1 MLKRRIIPF
10 LLIDKNYDCVKTSNF
25 QGRKYIGDIFNN
37 IRIFNEKGVDEIV
50 VLDIDATE
58 NNQKPNF
65 KLIEK
70 IASVCRMPITY
81 GGGVL
86 NVEVAKKIIGFG
98 VEKICLNNAALNNID
113 LVKDIS
119 REIGSQ
125 SLSISINIMKS
136 EGGFNIVNNKK
147 ILVDINLNDYIE
159 KIQKNG
165 AGEIIL
171 SSVKDDGS
179 MNGYDLDILE
189 SCLKFIKVP
198 SILLGGCSGYDDIKK
213 LFNSY
218 KSIAAGASSIFIFK
232 GKLKAVLISYP
243 SDNERD
249 EIINNL

>member
-10 LLIDKNYDCVKTSNF
+10 LLIDKNYDCIKTSNF
-25 QGRKYIGDIFNN
+25 QDRKYIGDIFNN

-86 NVEVAKKIIGFG
+86 NVEVAKRIIGFG
-98 VEKICLNNAALNNID
+98 VEKICLNSAALNDIN

-136 EGGFNIVNNKK
+136 ERGFNIVNNKK

-171 SSVKDDGS
+171 SSVKEDGS
-179 MNGYDLDILE
+179 MKGYDLDILE
-189 SCLKFIKVP
+189 NYLKFIKVP
-198 SILLGGCSGYDDIKK
+198 SILLGGCSGYNDIKK
-213 LFNSY
+213 LFSSY
-218 KSIAAGASSIFIFK
+218 QSIAAGASSIFIFK

-243 SDNERD
+243 SDNEKD

>member
-10 LLIDKNYDCVKTSNF
+10 LLIDKNYDCIKTSNF
-25 QGRKYIGDIFNN
+25 QDRKYIGDIFNN

-86 NVEVAKKIIGFG
+86 NVDVAKRIIGFG
-98 VEKICLNNAALNNID
+98 VEKICLNSAALNDIN

-136 EGGFNIVNNKK
+136 ERGFNIVNNKK

-171 SSVKDDGS
+171 SSVKEDGS
-179 MNGYDLDILE
+179 MKGYDLDILE
-189 SCLKFIKVP
+189 NYLKFIKVP
-198 SILLGGCSGYDDIKK
+198 SILLGGCSGYNDIKK
-213 LFNSY
+213 LFSSY
-218 KSIAAGASSIFIFK
+218 QSIAAGASSIFIFK

-249 EIINNL
+249 EIIYNL

>member
-10 LLIDKNYDCVKTSNF
+10 LLIDKNYDCIKTSNF
-25 QGRKYIGDIFNN
+25 QDRKYIGDIFNN

-86 NVEVAKKIIGFG
+86 NVEVAKRIIGFG
-98 VEKICLNNAALNNID
+98 VEKICLNNAALNNIN

-125 SLSISINIMKS
+125 SLSI
-136 EGGFNIVNNKK
+136 
-147 ILVDINLNDYIE
+147 
-159 KIQKNG
+159 
-165 AGEIIL
+165 
-171 SSVKDDGS
+171 
-179 MNGYDLDILE
+179 
-189 SCLKFIKVP
+189 
-198 SILLGGCSGYDDIKK
+198 
-213 LFNSY
+213 
-218 KSIAAGASSIFIFK
+218 
-232 GKLKAVLISYP
+232 
-243 SDNERD
+243 
-249 EIINNL
+249 

>member
-10 LLIDKNYDCVKTSNF
+10 LLIDKNYDCIKTSNF
-25 QGRKYIGDIFNN
+25 QDRKYIGDIFNN

-86 NVEVAKKIIGFG
+86 NVDVAKRIIGFG
-98 VEKICLNNAALNNID
+98 VEKICLNSAALNDIN

-136 EGGFNIVNNKK
+136 ERGFNIVNNKK

-171 SSVKDDGS
+171 SSVKEDGS
-179 MNGYDLDILE
+179 MKGYDLDILE
-189 SCLKFIKVP
+189 NYLKFIKVP
-198 SILLGGCSGYDDIKK
+198 SILLGGCSGYNDIKK
-213 LFNSY
+213 LFSSY
-218 KSIAAGASSIFIFK
+218 QSIAAGASSIFIFK

-243 SDNERD
+243 SDNEKD